1 MWWAGLYFAQPPKA
15 RKKPE
20 KVSSDP
26 MATAPRRS
34 LCSDL
39 LSGPKETVPRGLGII
54 EDRFMGAAAD
64 SQLDETLYR
73 LRKQSQSFRADYMG
87 TFTKPQDME
96 YLNDLIANHNPIARN
111 KHPIRSQSTPS
122 FFTVMDKDKQFNE
135 SIRQLYQQKQ
145 LKEGKRPSKS
155 KSDGG
160 KAEDDFFKHQ
170 KAEEKAARGKRQL
183 QELLLGEPNAPS
195 VVASSNETKKGP
207 QPPKDTAQRKVI
219 TKALQ
224 EELLMDYYSMYQYF
238 EKDYEP
244 PTTHKTVA
252 ELFSDFLEFV
262 MFLYGMDETRTYS
275 MPGAFKQFYEE
286 VSFEQGPSLCTN
298 EWLTNV
304 RRLQL
309 RARADHEDPPRFAER
324 HESDLLD
331 LFRLLMDQSGPT
343 RGCLT
348 YERFLGLEPI
358 AEFMFDV
365 VQQSRILG
373 SNTKGI
379 EKARSLQTI
388 RKTGYVTADKAADQN
403 KRMSEIYGAFREG
416 KHAALVKQKTEKQ
429 DWIDEDAVKKKE
441 MLAKAKAEAEA
452 AAAAAEAEGG
462 APSAPKGPIVKMKTK
477 RFVHNTDG
485 TVAIF
490 DED

>member
-1 MWWAGLYFAQPPKA
+1 
-15 RKKPE
+15 
-20 KVSSDP
+20 
-26 MATAPRRS
+26 
-34 LCSDL
+34 
-39 LSGPKETVPRGLGII
+39 
-54 EDRFMGAAAD
+54 
-64 SQLDETLYR
+64 
-73 LRKQSQSFRADYMG
+73 
-87 TFTKPQDME
+87 
-96 YLNDLIANHNPIARN
+96 
-111 KHPIRSQSTPS
+111 
-122 FFTVMDKDKQFNE
+122 
-135 SIRQLYQQKQ
+135 
-145 LKEGKRPSKS
+145 
-155 KSDGG
+155 
-160 KAEDDFFKHQ
+160 
-170 KAEEKAARGKRQL
+170 
-183 QELLLGEPNAPS
+183 
-195 VVASSNETKKGP
+195 
-207 QPPKDTAQRKVI
+207 
-219 TKALQ
+219 
-224 EELLMDYYSMYQYF
+224 
-238 EKDYEP
+238 
-244 PTTHKTVA
+244 
-252 ELFSDFLEFV
+252 
-262 MFLYGMDETRTYS
+262 
-275 MPGAFKQFYEE
+275 
-286 VSFEQGPSLCTN
+286 
-298 EWLTNV
+298 
-304 RRLQL
+304 
-309 RARADHEDPPRFAER
+309 
-324 HESDLLD
+324 
-331 LFRLLMDQSGPT
+331 MDQSGPT